1 MDLYPA
7 FFPNFELNVIFLC
20 SEHLISRWYVWI
32 PYFHSTSRQV
42 PLVVLLRCKLYAY
55 SYNYRT
61 NPTVEDVESLDK
73 ASLSDEIGPL
83 TQENRKCPC
92 DSCEDG
98 TAAIC
103 FCLSCGLKYC
113 DKHQQVMKHLKYWV
127 ITDIAQSPTL
137 GSIMSQFFNIE
148 KMSTIG
154 Y

>member
-1 MDLYPA
+1 MYG
-7 FFPNFELNVIFLC
+7 C
-20 SEHLISRWYVWI
+20 HT
-32 PYFHSTSRQV
+32 STRHRVKCLSWSCYAANCM
-42 PLVVLLRCKLYAY
+42 PIAY

-113 DKHQQVMKHLKYWV
+113 DKHQQVMKHLKYCV

-154 Y
+154 YCTPIQGISN

>member
-1 MDLYPA
+1 MKLLDL
-7 FFPNFELNVIFLC
+7 
-20 SEHLISRWYVWI
+20 
-32 PYFHSTSRQV
+32 TSLQV
-42 PLVVLLRCKLYAY
+42 PILVLLRCKLYAY

-73 ASLSDEIGPL
+73 ASLSDEIDRMTP
-83 TQENRKCPC
+83 ENRKCPC

-103 FCLSCGLKYC
+103 FCLPCGLKYC
-113 DKHQQVMKHLKYWV
+113 DKHQQVMKHLKYCV
-127 ITDIAQSPTL
+127 MTDIAQSPTL

>member
-1 MDLYPA
+1 MKLLDL
-7 FFPNFELNVIFLC
+7 
-20 SEHLISRWYVWI
+20 
-32 PYFHSTSRQV
+32 TSLQV
-42 PLVVLLRCKLYAY
+42 PILVLLRCKLYAY

-73 ASLSDEIGPL
+73 ASLSDEIDRMTP
-83 TQENRKCPC
+83 ENRKCPC

-113 DKHQQVMKHLKYWV
+113 DKHQQVMKRLKYCV
-127 ITDIAQSPTL
+127 ITNIAILLISLTS
-137 GSIMSQFFNIE
+137 GNIMSQFFNTE

-154 Y
+154 YWIPIPGISN